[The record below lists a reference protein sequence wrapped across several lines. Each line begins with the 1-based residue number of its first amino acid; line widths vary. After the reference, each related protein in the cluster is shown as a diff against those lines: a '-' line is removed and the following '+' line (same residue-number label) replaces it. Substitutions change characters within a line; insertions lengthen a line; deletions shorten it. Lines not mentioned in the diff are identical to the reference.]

1 MASRYGPVASRSYPP
16 SLPAF
21 LPYHLPSFLLF
32 SLLCH
37 PLKHQHALARADA
50 GNAAGRITSVPPP
63 YVASLPPC
71 QTRSVFRPR
80 DHLDRFRGI
89 FLSPFPFAFPKS
101 NRLFQTRCFGCDLF
115 RFQGIRIQG
124 DTLRN
129 FAALIQKRI
138 VVGSVYKISSFC
150 LRQPRAAY
158 RTCRFPHWLSFTTAT
173 KFELQ
178 PMFAGPMPDEV
189 LEYVRLAKFP
199 SRLPPSAYLTD
210 FVGKLIVVG
219 HPNYVD
225 QPGGP
230 ARTCSEH
237 YCRRC
242 QVTIRLL
249 IRWLLFLPV
258 LTSCMSV
265 FLSTCFSG
273 VEVDVSLWSDL
284 SSVIDA
290 DAVVLDDASN
300 PAIVA
305 FAGFRVHLYRGRM
318 TASSTLASRVFP
330 DPTDTT
336 AEELRTNFRLN
347 VRPITYVPPKFASPE
362 KLKDHVQASIRTVE
376 ELLAM
381 YVAGG
386 DEGPAYRCDATIVG
400 FDRDKHWCY
409 KACPSCSRTVLP
421 NGYDFWCS
429 DHETVLSADVI
440 HRYRLKLSVQDHTTR
455 TTFVLLGITAEKI
468 LPISAADLSRA
479 YPDENGPISPPLQ
492 LLIGQQATFEV
503 HLPRNLRLNTFEDIR
518 ISKVWGLVIP
528 RAQVLACLP
537 PPPPPRS
544 PSPPARHALPS
555 RLILHT
561 CPQFRPPYLLLS
573 ILLLPPAILLFL
585 LLPGLLLL
593 LFPSLCR
600 ISLVFTSLLFSLSC
614 HLSPSLLCSAPPIGV
629 SKPHGPTS
637 AVQPVHDRAAPPVS
651 ASDPVDGLASRTRTP
666 NQPPAHQAPPVPS
679 VHKFAEYTMSVEI
692 LNYLANQLHLQQA
705 ANIPSMF
712 FYRPPAIGIWKAQG
726 PTTPVQSVLQHT
738 PVMVP
743 VVELDDDAPLS
754 TLIKRRKVHPQQ
766 PVLDAPSAICPAT
779 PAQITSAHL

>member
-1 MASRYGPVASRSYPP
+1 MLLRELTPETPP
-16 SLPAF
+16 TEL
-21 LPYHLPSFLLF
+21 HLCLRHMWR
-32 SLLCH
+32 LCH
-37 PLKHQHALARADA
+37 PARPDQFFALGTIWTD
-50 GNAAGRITSVPPP
+50 SE
-63 YVASLPPC
+63 
-71 QTRSVFRPR
+71 
-80 DHLDRFRGI
+80 
-89 FLSPFPFAFPKS
+89 
-101 NRLFQTRCFGCDLF
+101 
-115 RFQGIRIQG
+115 GIRIQG

-138 VVGSVYKISSFC
+138 AVGSVYKISSFC

-158 RTCRFPHWLSFTTAT
+158 RTCRFPHWLSFTAAT
-173 KFELQ
+173 KFELM
-178 PMFAGPMPDEV
+178 PMSAGPMPDEV

-230 ARTCSEH
+230 A
-237 YCRRC
+237 
-242 QVTIRLL
+242 
-249 IRWLLFLPV
+249 PV
-258 LTSCMSV
+258 QNLTV
-265 FLSTCFSG
+265 ADASG

-305 FAGFRVHLYRGRM
+305 FAGFRVHLYRDFVM

-347 VRPITYVPPKFASPE
+347 VRPITCVPPKFASPE

-376 ELLAM
+376 ELLTM

-386 DEGPAYRCDATIVG
+386 DAGPAYRCDATIVG

-479 YPDENGPISPPLQ
+479 YPDENGPIPPPLQ

-544 PSPPARHALPS
+544 PSPPARHDTPIPPDPAYVPPIPTALPAS
-555 RLILHT
+555 VDSAAHAVN
-561 CPQFRPPYLLLS
+561 FAFPPVAA
-573 ILLLPPAILLFL
+573 PAVA
-585 LLPGLLLL
+585 P
-593 LFPSLCR
+593 
-600 ISLVFTSLLFSLSC
+600 VFD
-614 HLSPSLLCSAPPIGV
+614 APPIGV
-629 SKPHGPTS
+629 SNPHGPTS
-637 AVQPVHDRAAPPVS
+637 AVQPVHAHAAPPVS
-651 ASDPVDGLASRTRTP
+651 TSDPVDGLASRTRTP
-666 NQPPAHQAPPVPS
+666 NQPPAHQAPPETTWSIIRIIAVPHHTCTVVGFGTS
-679 VHKFAEYTMSVEI
+679 AKYEIVAHCGDATTTAYMLFTGPPATMLLKHLPHEYAALPED
-692 LNYLANQLHLQQA
+692 LQLHTVGSLT
-705 ANIPSMF
+705 NLLF
-712 FYRPPAIGIWKAQG
+712 
-726 PTTPVQSVLQHT
+726 
-738 PVMVP
+738 
-743 VVELDDDAPLS
+743 VVELKSIDHKPPNPTRFLVQNLWD
-754 TLIKRRKVHPQQ
+754 
-766 PVLDAPSAICPAT
+766 PVAAFY
-779 PAQITSAHL
+779 